1 MEIIATT
8 WKILPIIL
16 FQILTQ
22 MVRPT
27 VSQLEFVASVCPEA
41 GNYTTNSTY
50 RKNLN
55 ALLSSL
61 YSGPE
66 LLSYGFYNISAG
78 EEPDKVN
85 AVALCIGDTSGNL
98 CRSCVQESSR
108 KILEVCPNRKAGI
121 VWYNQCMVR
130 YSGVDIFGVMDYWDS
145 YSIFNG
151 QTASDPD
158 GLFLKA
164 VRSLMER
171 LRGEAAAGNSTRKL
185 ATGQISVGTGTVYGL
200 VQCTPDLS
208 SADCATCVGER
219 AAAITQANYGARIFT
234 ASCVLRY
241 ENYTFFYTPPAPVNA
256 TPSPSIFSTPPAPA
270 NATPSPSTLPT
281 TGSKDGPDGKGNT
294 TAIIIIVV
302 SILSA
307 VILVIG
313 ILRMYKRKSKI
324 PSNEVE
330 IKGVAFQE
338 ATDEIS
344 RVETIQF
351 DFHTIKVATDEF
363 SDENKLGQGGFG
375 VVYKNIA
382 VKRLSRDSGQGNVE
396 FRNEVLMLAKLQHRN
411 LVRLLGFCLEG
422 NERLLIYEFLPNG
435 SLDHFIFDPVK
446 RTILDWKRRYKI
458 ISGIARGLLYLHED
472 SRIRIIHRDLKASN
486 ILLDGK
492 MNPKIADFGMARLF
506 EVDETRGQ
514 TNRIVGTYGY
524 MAPEYAYHGQFS
536 SKSDVF
542 SFGVLILEIIS
553 GQTVH
558 SFDKGGENENLL
570 SFAWKNWKAGTPEN
584 VIDMISSSSSSIEMI
599 RCIHIGL
606 LCVQANVAD
615 RPTMTSV
622 VMMLNSFSLTLS
634 LPSQPAFFVHSNY
647 ILSNANDSQKIPLQ
661 ASENAVSISDFYP
674 R

>member
-1 MEIIATT
+1 
-8 WKILPIIL
+8 
-16 FQILTQ
+16 
-22 MVRPT
+22 MVYPT
-27 VSQLEFVASVCPEA
+27 ISQLDFAASLCPDA
-41 GNYTTNSTY
+41 GNYTANSTY
-50 RKNLN
+50 RNNLN

-61 YSGPE
+61 SSGPP
-66 LLSYGFYNISAG
+66 LISYGFYNLSAG

-85 AVALCIGDTSGNL
+85 AVALCVGDISGYV
-98 CRSCVQESSR
+98 CRDCVDESSR
-108 KILEVCPNRKAGI
+108 KILEACPNRKAGI

-130 YSGVDIFGVMDYWDS
+130 YSNAEIFGVMNDS
-145 YSIFNG
+145 DSESDSIFNG

-158 GLFLKA
+158 GFLNA

-171 LRGEAAAGNSTRKL
+171 LRGEAAAGNSTRKM
-185 ATGQISVGTGTVYGL
+185 ATGEISAGNETVYGL

-208 SADCATCVGER
+208 SADCDKCVGDR
-219 AAAITQANYGARIFT
+219 AMMISEGRIGARIFT

-241 ENYTFFYTPPAPVNA
+241 ENYMFD
-256 TPSPSIFSTPPAPA
+256 TPPAPA
-270 NATPSPSTLPT
+270 NATSSPSPLPT
-281 TGSKDGPDGKGNT
+281 
-294 TAIIIIVV
+294 A
-302 SILSA
+302 
-307 VILVIG
+307 
-313 ILRMYKRKSKI
+313 
-324 PSNEVE
+324 
-330 IKGVAFQE
+330 GVAFQE

-344 RVETIQF
+344 SMETIQF
-351 DFHTIKVATDEF
+351 DFDAIKVATNEF
-363 SDENKLGQGGFG
+363 SDDNKLGQGGFG
-375 VVYKNIA
+375 VVYKGRLSNGQNIA